1 MYLNN
6 YKKQQK
12 PDEAIGIVVMDLEGH
27 SLMNIQM
34 DKRAWF
40 QLAREGYAYRAVQP
54 PFDEQGDV
62 PNPALEVYQFIPA
75 ETLLK

>member
-1 MYLNN
+1 
-6 YKKQQK
+6 
-12 PDEAIGIVVMDLEGH
+12 MDLEGH

-34 DKRAWF
+34 NKRAWF
-40 QLAREGYAYRAVQP
+40 LFAREGYAYREVQP